1 MSNLLEGK
9 LWVFNE
15 VYITI
20 QKYKNVS
27 YLKGEY
33 KKVYSFLNWEFN
45 LFLIK
50 IVLWNIHRTTTNN
63 LF

>member
-20 QKYKNVS
+20 QKYKNVF

>member
-9 LWVFNE
+9 LWVINE

-33 KKVYSFLNWEFN
+33 KKVCSFLNWEYN
-45 LFLIK
+45 LFFNQHCALK
-50 IVLWNIHRTTTNN
+50 YA
-63 LF
+63 